1 MKLHWS
7 PRSPFVRK
15 VNIVL
20 EEIGLTDQVERIRS
34 VAVFAAP
41 PNPDI
46 LADNPLGKIPALITD
61 DGRKLFDSRVIC
73 EFLIAQA
80 GREDLLPSDPDAR
93 IKHLR
98 WQALG
103 DGLTD
108 ILLLWRTER
117 GRGERADPVI
127 LGAFE
132 TKTRAA
138 LDLLETE
145 SADLAQ
151 TGFGLGHISIVCT
164 LGQLDFRYAD
174 CAWKAALPGLAAWY
188 SDVTQR
194 PCVAATAIVDDGD
207 GPAGAADET
216 PSFSYGTPS

>member
-20 EEIGLTDQVERIRS
+20 EECGLMGEVERIRS
-34 VAVFAAP
+34 VAVFAAA

-46 LADNPLGKIPALITD
+46 LKDNPLGKIPVLITEE
-61 DGRKLFDSRVIC
+61 GQNLFDSRVIC
-73 EFLIAQA
+73 EYLIARG
-80 GREDLLPSDPDAR
+80 GRTDLLPTDPDLR
-93 IKHLR
+93 IRHLR

-117 GRGERADPVI
+117 GRGDCADPVI
-127 LGAFE
+127 LAAFE

-138 LDLLETE
+138 LAVLEEECTT
-145 SADLAQ
+145 LAR
-151 TGFGLGHISIVCT
+151 TDFGLGHISVVCA
-164 LGQLDFRYAD
+164 LGQLDFRYGD
-174 CAWKAALPGLAAWY
+174 CGWKTALPRLAAWY
-188 SDVTQR
+188 AEISTR
-194 PCVAATAIVDDGD
+194 PSVAATAIVDDGA
-207 GPAGAADET
+207 GPAGAADAT
-216 PSFSYGTPS
+216 PSFTYRTN

>member
-1 MKLHWS
+1 L
-7 PRSPFVRK
+7 
-15 VNIVL
+15 L
-20 EEIGLTDQVERIRS
+20 EELDLTDRVERIRS
-34 VAVFAAP
+34 VAVFAAA

-73 EFLIAQA
+73 EYLVMQA
-80 GREDLLPSDPDAR
+80 GRHDLLPADPDAR

-117 GRGERADPVI
+117 GRGDRADQVI

-138 LDLLETE
+138 LALLEEE
-145 SADLAQ
+145 SAEL
-151 TGFGLGHISIVCT
+151 TKTEFGLGHISIVCT
-164 LGQLDFRYAD
+164 LGQLEFRYAD
-174 CAWKAALPGLAAWY
+174 CGWKAALPGLAAWY
-188 SDVTQR
+188 AEVTQR
-194 PCVAATAIVDDGD
+194 PSVAATAIVDDGE

-216 PSFSYGTPS
+216 PSFIYRASS